1 MQLKLAVLLHNNIL
15 SDFQFGFGTDLST
28 INAANVVGNYLIVFA
43 FVDLSKAFD
52 SVDHE
57 LVLNKF
63 RKVGFGPKAVKW
75 FRHYFVD

>member
-1 MQLKLAVLLHNNIL
+1 MTVLLHNNIL

-52 SVDHE
+52 SVDHD
-57 LVLNKF
+57 LLLQSLKRCIGVPVIN
-63 RKVGFGPKAVKW
+63 
-75 FRHYFVD
+75 